1 MVGLSA
7 VRASG
12 SEDGER
18 PGGGLFLVAALCGYP
33 VAQPSVYRL
42 SGVSPVSECQQPC
55 HSPHGARLGTVVDM
69 NSSSLAP
76 AAVAGALFDFSLRPS
91 QDQAVGAVV
100 AGRDTLA
107 VLPTGSGKSA
117 IYQVAGLSI
126 GGLTLVISPLIAL
139 QRDQIRSI
147 IGRRLDD
154 RRIIEA
160 GLLNSSQR
168 THERQDILTR
178 VAGGDLDFLFI
189 GPEQLTNSETRAAVR
204 SGARKVGLFV
214 VDEAHLVSEWG
225 EEFRPE
231 YLRLVDAIAELGRPT
246 VLALTA
252 TASPPVQ
259 ADITRRL
266 EMESPEVV
274 VADFDRPNISLAMR
288 QTQPSKRE
296 AQALDDRC
304 VDVLIEHETPAL
316 VYALTRARCESLADR
331 LRLDAFRAAPYHAGL
346 AAHVRADVQDRFFS
360 GRLDVVVA
368 TSAFGMGIDK
378 PDIRTV
384 VHAGVPASID
394 DYYQEIGRAGR
405 DGEAAAAVLVHD
417 PRTIRIPRSL
427 AARTHLGEAT
437 VHSVVDAIENAGR
450 HIAVAELVTAS
461 GMSAHAVDRVVN
473 ELTEL
478 GFVTLTGAGHHRVVA
493 PARQLPPPAALA
505 EQLLAVD
512 QRRQAVLASRLNAAR
527 EYAETTRCRR
537 SELLAYFG
545 EGYVPPCDNCD
556 NDQFSRSPTASRQS
570 VSGGLP
576 VRHRLW
582 GEGQLLSRD
591 DHELLVYF
599 DSVGYKHLTAS
610 TLRSGIL
617 HFR

>member
-1 MVGLSA
+1 M
-7 VRASG
+7 SG
-12 SEDGER
+12 
-18 PGGGLFLVAALCGYP
+18 P
-33 VAQPSVYRL
+33 RL
-42 SGVSPVSECQQPC
+42 
-55 HSPHGARLGTVVDM
+55 T
-69 NSSSLAP
+69 P
-76 AAVAGALFDFSLRPS
+76 AAVASALFDFSLRPS
-91 QDQAVGAVV
+91 QNQAVGAVV

-117 IYQVAGLSI
+117 IYQVAGLSL

-154 RRIIEA
+154 RRTIEA

-168 THERQDILTR
+168 THERQDTLTR

-189 GPEQLTNSETRAAVR
+189 GPEQLTNSETRAALR
-204 SGARKVGLFV
+204 AGARKVGLFV

-252 TASPPVQ
+252 TAPPPVQ

-304 VDVLIEHETPAL
+304 VEVLIEHEAPAL
-316 VYALTRARCESLADR
+316 VYALTHARCESLADR
-331 LRLDAFRAAPYHAGL
+331 LRLDAVRAAPYHAGL

-405 DGEAAAAVLVHD
+405 DGESAAAVLVHD

-437 VHSVVDAIENAGR
+437 VHSVVDAIENACR
-450 HIAVAELVTAS
+450 QIAVAELVTAS

-478 GFVTLTGAGHHRVVA
+478 GFVTLTGAGQHRVVEPEQDLPRPVA
-493 PARQLPPPAALA
+493 LTDQLVAL
-505 EQLLAVD
+505 D

-527 EYAETTRCRR
+527 GTRR
-537 SELLAYFG
+537 A
-545 EGYVPPCDNCD
+545 
-556 NDQFSRSPTASRQS
+556 
-570 VSGGLP
+570 
-576 VRHRLW
+576 
-582 GEGQLLSRD
+582 
-591 DHELLVYF
+591 
-599 DSVGYKHLTAS
+599 
-610 TLRSGIL
+610 
-617 HFR
+617 

>member
-1 MVGLSA
+1 M
-7 VRASG
+7 SG
-12 SEDGER
+12 
-18 PGGGLFLVAALCGYP
+18 
-33 VAQPSVYRL
+33 PSL
-42 SGVSPVSECQQPC
+42 
-55 HSPHGARLGTVVDM
+55 T
-69 NSSSLAP
+69 P
-76 AAVAGALFDFSLRPS
+76 AAVASALFDFSLRPS
-91 QDQAVGAVV
+91 QNQAVGAVV

-117 IYQVAGLSI
+117 IYQVAGLSL

-147 IGRRLDD
+147 AGRRYGAP
-154 RRIIEA
+154 RPIEA
-160 GLLNSSQR
+160 ELLNSSQR
-168 THERQDILTR
+168 AHERQDALAR
-178 VAGGDLDFLFI
+178 LARGDLDFLFI
-189 GPEQLTNSETRAAVR
+189 GPEQLMNSETRDAVR
-204 SGARKVGLFV
+204 AGARDVGLFV

-225 EEFRPE
+225 QEFRPE
-231 YLRLVDAIAELGRPT
+231 YLRLVDAIADLGRPT

-266 EMESPEVV
+266 GMQSPDVV

-288 QTQPSKRE
+288 QTQPSKPE
-296 AQALDDRC
+296 ARAVDDRC
-304 VDVLIEHETPAL
+304 VDVVIQQETPAL
-316 VYALTRARCESLADR
+316 VYALTHARCESLADR
-331 LRLDAFRAAPYHAGL
+331 LRLDDFRTAPYHAGL
-346 AAHVRADVQDRFFS
+346 TAGARADVQDKFFS

-368 TSAFGMGIDK
+368 TSAFGLGIDK

-405 DGEAAAAVLVHD
+405 DGEPAAAVLVHD

-437 VHSVVDAIENAGR
+437 LHRVVDAIENAGGSV
-450 HIAVAELVTAS
+450 AVAELVESSEVA
-461 GMSAHAVDRVVN
+461 AHAVDRVVN
-473 ELTEL
+473 ELSEL
-478 GFVTLTGAGHHRVVA
+478 GFVSIAGAGHHRVVEPEQDLPR
-493 PARQLPPPAALA
+493 PADLTDQLVTL
-505 EQLLAVD
+505 D

-527 EYAETTRCRR
+527 EYAESTRCRR
-537 SELLAYFG
+537 AELLAYFG
-545 EGYVPPCDNCD
+545 ESYTPPCENCD
-556 NDQFSRSPTASRQS
+556 NDQFAQPTAPSRPS
-570 VSGGLP
+570 VTGGTP

-582 GEGQLLSRD
+582 GEGQMLSRD

-610 TLRSGIL
+610 ALSSGIL
-617 HFR
+617 HRR